1 MVRESV
7 GAQEE
12 LGESQAALQR
22 DVMRMREVRR
32 KWQTWFSAHFADELA
47 KQHRSREGSD
57 DVLHTVDS
65 NLTVQVLEHVLGKM
79 LVWGVGKPEVKQ
91 FAIQT
96 VDQAKV
102 PV

>member
-1 MVRESV
+1 M
-7 GAQEE
+7 
-12 LGESQAALQR
+12 
-22 DVMRMREVRR
+22 
-32 KWQTWFSAHFADELA
+32 
-47 KQHRSREGSD
+47 
-57 DVLHTVDS
+57 DS

-102 PV
+102 PVR